1 MGKKRPPRREGIR
14 REGTRRRRRGRRRGI
29 GLVPSRRNT
38 RSFEGKTSYLFIR
51 FVRSFLSL
59 CFTLCFIYLFVCLL
73 VCFVPLFSF
82 VSFVSLR
89 EIKKRHAR
97 SAPPHSR
104 RPISRPDRFV
114 LVDCLLAAMFYRVVF
129 VPFISYIHYI
139 VLSLLSIISH

>member
-38 RSFEGKTSYLFIR
+38 RSFEGKTSYLLIR

-59 CFTLCFIYLFVCLL
+59 CFALYFICLFVCLL

-82 VSFVSLR
+82 VFLR

-114 LVDCLLAAMFYRVVF
+114 LVDCLLAAMFYRVVL
-129 VPFISYIHYI
+129 VPFILY
-139 VLSLLSIISH
+139 LSLIHI